1 MWNME
6 VKRMESEY
14 KQWEKTKEILIE
26 SRGTSYNKFPMIEAD
41 MPTFM
46 GQPYAVY
53 PEDLKG
59 ADAVIIG
66 APYVASWTDNYRG
79 VSKKEWMAAPK
90 RIRQQSIKYPSGYIQ
105 EFDLDLF
112 EHIRLV
118 DFGDADIPPEVYHR
132 LTADNVL
139 KAQEAVEIKVNQVLD
154 AGAIPIVI
162 GQNSPCGSY
171 AIVKPIAERT
181 KGKVGVISIDTHW
194 DIAPL
199 DLTTMDPRIAGHACW
214 KAKLYEFHRNVLQ
227 KNLIE
232 IGERGMKED
241 KERVREFL
249 KKGTHWYPIWKLREI
264 GIEQLCRDIKY
275 AYDGTEAV
283 YVHYDLDVFGG
294 EQIGALAEPM
304 PMSDYEVIRLSFEVG
319 KKGFNGLSFIC
330 IPPGSEISYRTV
342 VYIIMYMLA
351 GTVIAKISKVRK

>member
-1 MWNME
+1 
-6 VKRMESEY
+6 MESE
-14 KQWEKTKEILIE
+14 EKKWKELREILIE
-26 SRGTSYNKFPMIEAD
+26 ARGGIHDKFPMIEAD

-66 APYVASWTDNYRG
+66 SPYVASWTDEYGG

-90 RIRQQSIKYPSGYIQ
+90 RVRQQSIKYPSGYIQ

-112 EHIRLV
+112 EHLRVV
-118 DFGDADIPPEVYHR
+118 DFGDADIPPEVYSR
-132 LTADNVL
+132 LTTDNIL
-139 KAQEAVEIKVNQVLD
+139 KAQQAVETKVNQVLD

-171 AIVKPIAERT
+171 AIAKPIAERT
-181 KGKVGVISIDTHW
+181 KGNVGVISIDTHW
-194 DIAPL
+194 DIRLL
-199 DLTTMDPRIAGHACW
+199 DKTTMDPRIAGSGSW
-214 KAKLYEFHRNVLQ
+214 KTKLYEFHKNVLQ
-227 KNLIE
+227 KNLVE

-241 KERVREFL
+241 KERVRSFL
-249 KKGTHWYPIWKLREI
+249 KKGTHWWPIWKLREKGI
-264 GIEQLCRDIKY
+264 GELCKDIKH
-275 AYDGTEAV
+275 AYNGTEAV
-283 YVHYDLDVFGG
+283 YVHYDLDVLGG
-294 EQIGALAEPM
+294 DRLGMLAEPM

-319 KKGFNGLSFIC
+319 KRGFNGLSFIC
-330 IPPGSEISYRTV
+330 IPPGSAVSYRTV

-351 GTVIAKISKVRK
+351 GMAISKGKSTRRMSSTE